1 MKLKIALF
9 LIVILTILGAALYLR
24 YGGLT
29 HERIVEVVED
39 RSDEI
44 KNRIDERCSALD
56 RKLDRIE
63 SKLDKLLE
71 IATHPQPRVLDDQ
84 SNPR

>member
-1 MKLKIALF
+1 MKVRLIALMV
-9 LIVILTILGAALYLR
+9 VILVVFGAALYLR
-24 YGGLT
+24 YGGVT

-44 KNRIDERCSALD
+44 KGRIDERYSALD

-71 IATHPQPRVLDDQ
+71 IATRPLPDGMQEVR
-84 SNPR
+84 

>member
-1 MKLKIALF
+1 MKIKLIAL
-9 LIVILTILGAALYLR
+9 LIVILAILGAALYLR
-24 YGGLT
+24 YGGVT

-44 KNRIDERCSALD
+44 KDRIDERYSALD

-71 IATHPQPRVLDDQ
+71 IATRPLPDGMQEVR
-84 SNPR
+84 

>member
-1 MKLKIALF
+1 MKVRLIALMV
-9 LIVILTILGAALYLR
+9 VILVVFGAALYLR
-24 YGGLT
+24 YGGVT

-44 KNRIDERCSALD
+44 KDRIDERYSALD

-71 IATHPQPRVLDDQ
+71 VATRPLPDGMQEVR
-84 SNPR
+84 